1 MIFYFMFIK
10 NNFLIKDNLK
20 IINLL
25 LKSILKVDIPFI
37 IQGSFSF
44 YLDGFI
50 DVKPNDLDILFPK
63 NNQNLKEKNT
73 DWEKIEETLNIEKS
87 YINNEVYK
95 SYLIK
100 KKFSKIKLEIILSKE
115 IKPIYYKKHP
125 ILNFYY
131 TNEKYR
137 FASKLSQIF
146 KLTYLYEK
154 NIYFR
159 KKLLL
164 SLKLIEQNFNF
175 MKKTCNLELWK
186 YFKDNIISDLYFQLL
201 GSKMNF
207 YKNYEKILKNFEKFK
222 IEINNFPNLKKF
234 LIYLIKRKRKF
245 FEKIEVI
252 FELRDSF
259 FSVFLTKN
267 KLENIE
273 QNYGLNFFLNK
284 QDKNIKNKLELFQ
297 NFISDSFHKVKI
309 EKYYKNEV
317 LSLYIVFNFYTLVL
331 DLLKT
336 KLKN

>member
-1 MIFYFMFIK
+1 MFIK

-273 QNYGLNFFLNK
+273 QNYGLNFFLINK
-284 QDKNIKNKLELFQ
+284 IKILKINWSYFKILFLIL
-297 NFISDSFHKVKI
+297 F
-309 EKYYKNEV
+309 
-317 LSLYIVFNFYTLVL
+317 
-331 DLLKT
+331 T
-336 KLKN
+336 K